1 MAEVHKLLKE
11 HGREG
16 ALKSDIDRRVVEAAA
31 AYMADADGEV
41 GFLYSGWAQAALPH
55 KRLPDDAHW
64 QIQTDRV
71 TLIVQPGLRAV
82 RDREPVSVGVPYG
95 SRARLIMLFL
105 QTEALRTGSREIELG
120 RSLHAWLRRLEIPIG
135 GKSMKDV
142 RDQAERISRCRMTLQ
157 INHGNRV
164 GLVNQNI
171 LDTSMFVKDDSAQGD
186 LFIETARL
194 SETFFEH
201 LQKHPIPI
209 EEAAVRPIANN
220 SMAIDI
226 YCWLAYRLHVLTE
239 PMTVSWRALHLQ
251 FGRGIVRVDHFRQQ
265 FKETLALATAV
276 YPDAK
281 LELDSTRGITLLPSK
296 PPVSP
301 KVVSMATAERG
312 LRRKPLTLI

>member
-1 MAEVHKLLKE
+1 
-11 HGREG
+11 
-16 ALKSDIDRRVVEAAA
+16 
-31 AYMADADGEV
+31 
-41 GFLYSGWAQAALPH
+41 
-55 KRLPDDAHW
+55 
-64 QIQTDRV
+64 
-71 TLIVQPGLRAV
+71 
-82 RDREPVSVGVPYG
+82 
-95 SRARLIMLFL
+95 MLFL

-171 LDTSMFVKDDSAQGD
+171 LDTSMFVKDDLAQGD